1 MATTFNSFDCFHLL
15 DNSLARMTTSEP
27 HVFPLGHEA
36 KHAIIASL
44 VLMGVAISLLFVR
57 FYTRR
62 HLIDAVQ
69 ASDYM
74 ALLASVG
81 VLSLS

>member
-1 MATTFNSFDCFHLL
+1 MG
-15 DNSLARMTTSEP
+15 TSEP
-27 HVFPLGHEA
+27 HVFPLDHEA
-36 KHAIIASL
+36 KHALTASL
-44 VLMGVAISLLFVR
+44 VLLLIAISLLFAR

-81 VLSLS
+81 VHSRFFPKYQLTPKSW

>member
-1 MATTFNSFDCFHLL
+1 
-15 DNSLARMTTSEP
+15 
-27 HVFPLGHEA
+27 
-36 KHAIIASL
+36 
-44 VLMGVAISLLFVR
+44 MGVAIFLLFAR

-62 HLIDAVQ
+62 NLIDAVQ

-81 VLSLS
+81 TLSLISFQKKCLEFNCWKMFAVTFVGIFITGESATCVDLIVNSRS

>member
-1 MATTFNSFDCFHLL
+1 MSN
-15 DNSLARMTTSEP
+15 SEP

-36 KHAIIASL
+36 KHALTAS
-44 VLMGVAISLLFVR
+44 VTLMTVAISLQFAR

-62 HLIDAVQ
+62 HLVDAVQ

-81 VLSLS
+81 SLFQASVNTIV